1 MGGHA
6 VNFDTLA
13 YANKLKEAGVPD
25 KQAEAQCAALVELFD
40 YQAATKKDLQESE
53 SRLKQDLQVLRQD
66 LKETESQLRQDLKNS
81 ESRLNEKISE
91 IKFDLLKWVIG
102 LFFAQTAILV
112 SLLKFFH

>member
-1 MGGHA
+1 MGRYA

-53 SRLKQDLQVLRQD
+53 SRLRHDLDGLRHD
-66 LKETESQLRQDLKNS
+66 LKES